1 MRLWPFKKKSATEQ
15 VLSWV
20 TSSLAVGHAPMSYQ
34 HLELL
39 KQAGINAILNLCAE
53 LPDLPLIEKQAGF
66 EVYYLPVQDEE
77 TPEME
82 AMDNALEWLDEA
94 IFLGKKVLVHCRFGI
109 GRTGTLVSAY
119 LLRKGLS
126 PRLTRKKLSRLK
138 SSPANYTQWSM
149 LRTYR
154 KQQTSLKMREP
165 SLEQNQMVDLAPFF
179 ADLEAIF
186 SYLEEQLPE
195 QGLCGREHMQCC
207 SSRVQLS
214 LAEAVYIS
222 NRINT
227 LLSRE
232 NRRRLIHRA
241 VHAQQNQDAGYL
253 CPLSLDSQCCI
264 FMHRPLACRLFDA
277 QGLSPQ
283 EQAELQDKALAISQS
298 LFLAFG
304 GSFLEQELQFELPR
318 VLSGKYVQDFFY
330 ILMQQ
335 A

>member
-1 MRLWPFKKKSATEQ
+1 MRLWPFKKRSEIDQ

-20 TSSLAVGHAPMSYQ
+20 TSSLAVGHAPMSYH
-34 HLELL
+34 HLDLL
-39 KQAGINAILNLCAE
+39 KQAGIQAIMNLCAE
-53 LPDLPLIEKQAGF
+53 FPDLPLIEQQAGF

-109 GRTGTLVSAY
+109 GRTGTLVTAY

-126 PRLTRKKLSRLK
+126 PRMTRKKLSRLR
-138 SSPANYTQWSM
+138 SSPASHNQWRL
-149 LRTYR
+149 LRKYR

-165 SLEQNQMVDLAPFF
+165 SLEQRQMVDLAPFF
-179 ADLEAIF
+179 ADLEAVY
-186 SYLEEQLPE
+186 SYLEEKLPN
-195 QGLCGREHMQCC
+195 QGRCGREHADCC
-207 SSRVQLS
+207 KGRAQLS
-214 LAEAVYIS
+214 LAEAVHVS
-222 NRINT
+222 HKINT

-232 NRRRLIHRA
+232 LRQRLIRRA
-241 VHAQQNQDAGYL
+241 VHMQQPTVADYL
-253 CPLSLDSQCCI
+253 CPLSQEGQCSL

-277 QGLSPQ
+277 QGLSSQ
-283 EQAELQDKALAISQS
+283 EQKELQGKALAISQS

-318 VLSGKYVQDFFY
+318 VVSGKYVQDFFY